1 MAPED
6 MHHDVSQHL
15 HARASLKRA
24 NVLAPDALGQREIP
38 AHDMVDDLQQEW
50 YDVHRPPQELS

>member
-1 MAPED
+1 VAPED

-24 NVLAPDALGQREIP
+24 KVLAPDALGQRKIP

-50 YDVHRPPQELS
+50 YDVHRPP